1 MIMNSL
7 TDLRNAIAQVVS
19 GSMGALP
26 TFPAWPA
33 NISAPCAIIELGAGT
48 QHKRLHWIADWH
60 VTLVGPVGDN
70 TAAADWVQGMT
81 IVCARDLSEHFTT
94 KVAWSRPD
102 TTLKVGTTH
111 TYYVAQLTFAL
122 NIEPDPIPV
131 E

>member
-1 MIMNSL
+1 MRSTL
-7 TDLRNAIAQVVS
+7 AELRAAIAQVVG
-19 GSMGALP
+19 GSLGGMP

-48 QHKRLHWIADWH
+48 QHKRLHWETDWH
-60 VTLVGPVGDN
+60 ITLVGPAGDN
-70 TAAADWVQGMT
+70 LAAAEWVQAMT
-81 IVCARDLSEHFTT
+81 LVCARDLSEQFTT

-102 TTLKVGTTH
+102 TTVVIGTTH
-111 TYYVAQLTFAL
+111 TYYAAQLTMTL